1 VQYFVAALR
10 SFLRSF
16 LRYCHVAGLIGAD
29 LSGAALPVTG
39 RRRSSLP
46 KGISPVDAAALLRS
60 CDRRSAVGRR
70 DYAVILTL
78 LRLGLRAGECQ
89 RS

>member
-1 VQYFVAALR
+1 MSR
-10 SFLRSF
+10 
-16 LRYCHVAGLIGAD
+16 GLIGAD
-29 LSGAALPVTG
+29 LSGAALLVTG